1 MVEHTAVRFYT
12 GLVLAEATVVVV
24 VALLWRHMKRRLEG
38 RPPRWTFGR
47 LYPETRQPPDA
58 LPESTRGSP
67 SEPQP
72 SDLPQTAPRPWSLGP
87 EGPSAVTMEPLVS
100 RVRALI
106 LKEVPVAREFHY
118 NSYTGPVLA
127 FRLSESPHDG
137 ICSVVTYRDCVQLVF
152 QRGAELPDGD
162 GSLQG
167 STAHSRYLELR
178 SPSDLHTTG
187 ARRFIREALAEVV
200 RRRPPL
206 APHAVPRGRPAPSGQ

>member
-12 GLVLAEATVVVV
+12 GLILAEATVVVV
-24 VALLWRHMKRRLEG
+24 VALLWRHTKRRLEG
-38 RPPRWTFGR
+38 RPPRWIFSR
-47 LYPETRQPPDA
+47 LYPEAGLPPVSR
-58 LPESTRGSP
+58 PESTRGSP
-67 SEPQP
+67 AEPQP
-72 SDLPQTAPRPWSLGP
+72 SDQPETAPRPWRLGP
-87 EGPSAVTMEPLVS
+87 EGPSAATMEPLVA

-106 LKEVPVAREFHY
+106 LKEVRVAREFRY
-118 NSYTGPVLA
+118 STYTGPVLA

-137 ICSVVTYRDCVQLVF
+137 FCSVVTNRDCVQLVF
-152 QRGAELPDGD
+152 HRGAELPDGD

-187 ARRFIREALAEVV
+187 ARRFIREALAEAV

-206 APHAVPRGRPAPSGQ
+206 GPHAVPRGRPAPSGQ